1 MKSFL
6 RSKWFDALDVSY
18 IEFKIARDSWI
29 KVPVFKGLQKYKV
42 VWFMQSPE
50 TLTIVK
56 AKINKE
62 KGIKSIFIIRLLIV
76 QIYPNV
82 PTFKPITVEFII

>member
-1 MKSFL
+1 
-6 RSKWFDALDVSY
+6 
-18 IEFKIARDSWI
+18 
-29 KVPVFKGLQKYKV
+29 
-42 VWFMQSPE
+42 MQSPE

-82 PTFKPITVEFII
+82 PTFEPITVELII